1 MLSRIKMTDVTYFPG
16 AAKHEHHFLFN
27 PTTYLFK
34 VSLLNCEHKLREKK
48 LKSNINSECT

>member
-16 AAKHEHHFLFN
+16 AAKHEHYFLFN